1 MARLSICIP
10 TRNRAGLLARHLAHI
25 SRFEKLDYEVVVSDN
40 CSIDNTAEVVE
51 AMRPHLK
58 RLYYVRQ
65 EKSLNFYET
74 MIAACNLAAG
84 DFAMYA
90 ADDDFA
96 VEDGLL
102 RAVQVMSERP
112 EISAVYGA
120 WEEWLPDATAALKR
134 HGAQEDMLLGARE
147 LVGMFSGMSTP
158 EIPIFRVEAFRR
170 SHLPVQHQYAFDFY
184 GASLFLRHGPLMLI
198 KDTTMRVTRHLGQE
212 SNSLFRPDILQC
224 YLGDYEMFLSQIRDL
239 GAGSNIALI
248 VRSMTQQYMTAA
260 ERAVANKEYLQA
272 RTLFMR
278 AAAYRLGDS
287 EARLATFEGQYMVHC
302 LADTVKGFAEMCQ
315 PVRRILV
322 ERGDDTRPLFMVLPV
337 VMPRSLVEEHAG
349 EDLAGMLISEEDL
362 VITREPATLAAIE
375 ARRGYPLRKHRSFA
389 QLTQALRSVG
399 PVPLKVKDEVAA

>member
-40 CSIDNTAEVVE
+40 CSTDNTAEVVE
-51 AMRPHLK
+51 AARPYLK

-96 VEDGLL
+96 MEDGLL
-102 RAVQVMSERP
+102 RAVQVMTERP
-112 EISAVYGA
+112 EISAIYGA
-120 WEEWLPDATAALKR
+120 WEEWMPDSTKAHAR
-134 HGAQEDMLLGARE
+134 HGAEEDFLIGARE
-147 LVGMFSGMSTP
+147 LIGLFSTMSTP

-184 GASLFLRHGPLMLI
+184 GASLFLRHGPIMLI
-198 KDTTMRVTRHLGQE
+198 PETTMRVTRHLGQE

-248 VRSMTQQYMTAA
+248 IRAMTHQYMTAA
-260 ERAVANKEYLQA
+260 ERAVANNEFLQA
-272 RTLFMR
+272 RTLYMR
-278 AAAYRLGDS
+278 AAAYRIGDA
-287 EARLATFEGQYMVHC
+287 EARFTAFEKEYFAHC
-302 LADTVKGFAEMCQ
+302 VADTVRGFVQMCQ
-315 PVRRILV
+315 PVSRILI
-322 ERGDDTRPLFMVLPV
+322 ERSDETRPIFLILPML
-337 VMPRSLVEEHAG
+337 MPRSLILEVTGDE
-349 EDLAGMLISEEDL
+349 LAEMTVGEEDF
-362 VITREPATLAAIE
+362 VITRDPATLAAIE
-375 ARRGYPLRKHRSFA
+375 TRRGEPLRKHRSVV
-389 QLTQALRSVG
+389 QLAEGMQSAG
-399 PVPLKVKDEVAA
+399 AVPLKVKNEVAA